1 MPRNQEIQRAFEVAD
16 DAMQGVVGYWLYGN
30 ACRQAADDIAIQAFL
45 PAKFPMT
52 HRWYRNYD
60 QSDLT
65 SAMNEL
71 YGPYHSR
78 VALISIIGVF
88 EAAIKGFM
96 GRLKATGKLGKSVP
110 RHSYKAKLTWV
121 FEVALQSE
129 HGSQEVISRIPDQCL
144 GIDHARRIRNLWMHN
159 NGLFN
164 KQYEKDGIPVAGR
177 GPIIDP
183 SYELSQQGRK
193 RVPVVLKP
201 SRFLDMSKSH
211 IDVLHHTH
219 NVIQRIHYGH
229 SKPYD
234 YREAGKRIE
243 WYRLLIGK

>member
-1 MPRNQEIQRAFEVAD
+1 MPRDQEIQRTFEVAD

-30 ACRQAADDIAIQAFL
+30 ACRQAVDDIGVQSFL
-45 PAKFPMT
+45 PARFPMT

-60 QSDLT
+60 PSDLT
-65 SAMNEL
+65 RAMNDL
-71 YGPYHSR
+71 YEPYHSR

-96 GRLKATGKLGKSVP
+96 ERLEEAGKRKKPIPKGY
-110 RHSYKAKLTWV
+110 RAKLKWA
-121 FEVALQSE
+121 FEVALRST
-129 HGSQEVISRIPDQCL
+129 HGSQEVLDRIPGQCL
-144 GIDHARRIRNLWMHN
+144 GIDHARRIRNLWVHN

-164 KQYEKDGIPVAGR
+164 DQYEKDGIPVAGR
-177 GPIIDP
+177 DPIIDP
-183 SYELSQQGRK
+183 SYELSQQGRE

-201 SRFLDMSKSH
+201 AGFLNMSKSH
-211 IDVLHHTH
+211 IGVLHHIH

-234 YREAGKRIE
+234 YREVGKGIE
-243 WYRLLIGK
+243 WHRLLIGK